1 MNTRI
6 LFIFAININLQ
17 RTRIF
22 IKNQKLRVLIYSE
35 NKNKFNER
43 I

>member
-1 MNTRI
+1 MNTRF
-6 LFIFAININLQ
+6 FIFAININLQ